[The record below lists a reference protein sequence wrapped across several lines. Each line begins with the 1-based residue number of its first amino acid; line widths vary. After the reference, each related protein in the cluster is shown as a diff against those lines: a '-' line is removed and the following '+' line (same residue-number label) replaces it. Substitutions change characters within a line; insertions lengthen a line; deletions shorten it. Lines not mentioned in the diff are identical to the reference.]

1 MNKKLTEDVSIQE
14 LQEYRREGFTNSQ
27 IAELLN
33 VNTRTIRNYLG
44 PDNSRPK
51 KILIR
56 IKCKRCSIRE

>member
-51 KILIR
+51 
-56 IKCKRCSIRE
+56 